1 MKLFFLRRRRPEERD
16 ERGGSLLFSERET
29 DWLQSSVRVR
39 PALAPRLLHALRHS
53 PLSHGAGRPD
63 RRGGIPRREGARGR
77 AESGHYDS
85 VFFLV
90 SFFLREAAASKESER
105 EREHLL
111 DRVLR
116 KRQKKSR
123 ERVHEGSNFGVLR
136 HGFIWRT
143 VGDLCR
149 NARNRKERRRR
160 RRGRREGRRGR
171 REGRREGGGRT
182 TSSPS
187 STSLPLYLS
196 PPSLPSRALQREG
209 HKPFSL
215 PKRFKTRPLTTRACT
230 LAASKKE

>member
-39 PALAPRLLHALRHS
+39 PALAPRLLHALRDS

-160 RRGRREGRRGR
+160 RRGRREGRR
-171 REGRREGGGRT
+171 EGGVE
-182 TSSPS
+182 PPPPPLPPLYL
-187 STSLPLYLS
+187 STSLPPLFLPARYREKASS
-196 PPSLPSRALQREG
+196 PFHSQRDSRPA
-209 HKPFSL
+209 P
-215 PKRFKTRPLTTRACT
+215 
-230 LAASKKE
+230 